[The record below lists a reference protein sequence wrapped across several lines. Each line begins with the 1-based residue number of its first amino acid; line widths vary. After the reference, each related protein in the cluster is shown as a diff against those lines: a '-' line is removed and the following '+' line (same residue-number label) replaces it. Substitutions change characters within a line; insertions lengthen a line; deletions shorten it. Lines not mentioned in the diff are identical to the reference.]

1 MSRVLIGRTITIT
14 AAGNQ
19 SLVGKKG
26 LVIDET
32 KNTIT
37 LRTTNHRDITI
48 IKDQITT
55 FEEDN
60 G

>member
-1 MSRVLIGRTITIT
+1 MNIGKTIRIT
-14 AAGNQ
+14 AARNQ

-37 LRTTNHRDITI
+37 IRTTAKNITI

-55 FEEDN
+55 FEEEN